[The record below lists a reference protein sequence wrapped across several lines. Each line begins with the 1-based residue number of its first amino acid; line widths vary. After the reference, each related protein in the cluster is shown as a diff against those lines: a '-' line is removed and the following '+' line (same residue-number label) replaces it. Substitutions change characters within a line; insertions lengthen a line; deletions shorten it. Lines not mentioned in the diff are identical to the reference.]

1 MSMMALTYERHSVV
15 RFGPCID
22 TIDFS
27 MLSSAPPNQFDAF
40 SYIRAFDAEVWIA
53 VFACLICLSCLAALG
68 EWKTALT
75 RRRKYCSLL
84 GSAYGHGW
92 DLFGLLFAESTP
104 RRYVHASQKLL
115 MVAWLMTVVV
125 LANSFGSLL
134 KSKQAVSTFKPDV
147 DSVDDLAARPYLT
160 PVIPSGNYYETFARH
175 SRSLAVKQVWE
186 RSRSRGA
193 MPPSTE
199 LFTDS
204 MMAQVAARRAV
215 VLADHGSILLQVT
228 GFCERRNVRT
238 FVVASQPLESSPF
251 GYVFSRSI
259 DERFFRKLFDK
270 MATSTAKPLRILFHH
285 EADAAISAMAL
296 TYERHGVVRF
306 GPCIDTID
314 FSILSSASPNQFDA
328 FGYIR
333 AFDVEHSRSQA
344 VKQVWERSR
353 SRRAMT
359 PPTELFSDAT
369 FTRVAARRAVVL
381 SDHGSTLFQMTS
393 FCERQ
398 NVRTF
403 VVASQPLESSPFGY
417 VFSRSIDERFFR
429 KLFSKFRRILETGLM
444 PKWLADSK
452 GNWQR
457 CIQSRNIAVDSISLD
472 DTVPF
477 FLLWGIMC
485 AMAFCAFLC
494 ELICSI
500 KLQGR
505 CANRR

>member
-1 MSMMALTYERHSVV
+1 MPPVSGLFTDSMMAQVAARRAVVLADHGSILLQVTGFCERRNVRTFVVASQPLESSPFGYVFSRSIDERFFRKLFDKYRRVMETGLMPKWLADSKGNWQRCIQTRNIAVDSISLDDTVPFFLLWGIIMATGNATPFRILFHHEADAGMSMMALTYERHSVV

-27 MLSSAPPNQFDAF
+27 MLSSASPNQFDAF

-75 RRRKYCSLL
+75 RSRKYCSLL

-92 DLFGLLFAESTP
+92 DLFGLLFAESSP
-104 RRYVHASQKLL
+104 RRYVLASQKLL
-115 MVAWLMTVVV
+115 MVAWLLTVVV

-193 MPPSTE
+193 MPPVSG

-270 MATSTAKPLRILFHH
+270 
-285 EADAAISAMAL
+285 
-296 TYERHGVVRF
+296 
-306 GPCIDTID
+306 
-314 FSILSSASPNQFDA
+314 
-328 FGYIR
+328 
-333 AFDVEHSRSQA
+333 
-344 VKQVWERSR
+344 
-353 SRRAMT
+353 
-359 PPTELFSDAT
+359 
-369 FTRVAARRAVVL
+369 
-381 SDHGSTLFQMTS
+381 
-393 FCERQ
+393 
-398 NVRTF
+398 
-403 VVASQPLESSPFGY
+403 
-417 VFSRSIDERFFR
+417 
-429 KLFSKFRRILETGLM
+429 
-444 PKWLADSK
+444 
-452 GNWQR
+452 
-457 CIQSRNIAVDSISLD
+457 
-472 DTVPF
+472 
-477 FLLWGIMC
+477 
-485 AMAFCAFLC
+485 
-494 ELICSI
+494 
-500 KLQGR
+500 
-505 CANRR
+505 